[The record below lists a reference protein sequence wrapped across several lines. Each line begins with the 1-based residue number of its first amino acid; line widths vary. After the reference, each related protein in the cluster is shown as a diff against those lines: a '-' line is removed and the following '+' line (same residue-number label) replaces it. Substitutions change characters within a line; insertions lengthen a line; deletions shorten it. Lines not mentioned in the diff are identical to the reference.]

1 MRQVL
6 TILLLCL
13 TVCQATAQRIS
24 RTYQNQSLSEV
35 LKDLNDASSRY
46 EVSFI
51 YNELEDFRV
60 TATLHRSTLPNA
72 VRQVVGFYPMRVTE
86 TDNVITVECIHKT
99 DLHLSGTIIDEQ
111 GQPIAYANIAIL
123 NPADS
128 TLLCGGVSNESGV
141 FVIPIDQPNILARI
155 SYVGYKTIYKQCNS
169 TEVGMIWMRPETQRL
184 GEVVV
189 QSILPSTRIEGDA
202 LVTNIKGTI
211 LEGIGTARD
220 VLGRLPGI
228 VAGQGGIS
236 VFGKGT
242 PTIYINGRLMRNWN
256 MLDQLQSSKIKK
268 VELITNP
275 GARYDATVT
284 SVIRITT
291 EREPG
296 EGFAFDNKT
305 TAGFRNYLSFSE
317 QMDMNY
323 RYNDFDMFAMLE
335 YDRTKTKGTSSNI
348 QNTWLA
354 QRYMQ
359 NVGMSSIGNQ
369 QLFEGKIGFNYSP
382 SDEHIFGA
390 YYQASHKPIKVESEY
405 ESQSWIDKLLDET
418 SNVDKKMDSKV
429 TEHLVDGYY
438 NGMYNKWSLQAT
450 FDILWKC
457 TSSDELSREHLGN
470 SNHRTV
476 TIDDNSDARMIAGEL
491 HLSHS
496 FLKGNVSFGT
506 EMSSSRRNEESA
518 NLEAIIANN
527 RDEVHEDNIAAY
539 VETTQRLGRLNLQF
553 GLRYEHV
560 DSRYFNGG
568 IKMDEQSRIY
578 DNLFPTASLTLPI
591 KKTILQ
597 LSYSKKYERPLYS
610 QLSGTV
616 SYVNRYLYQSGNP
629 FLKSQYNDNVS
640 FMFRHNWLILMANY
654 THTDSKIIDECLQYG
669 NDATIT
675 LLRKENSSSALRKF
689 QLMAVAAPHF
699 GIYYPNLMAGV
710 LAQDYKINYLSSSKK
725 LSKPMFIVR
734 WNNLLQF
741 KQGYLA
747 NVDMNWRGA
756 GDSEN
761 VHLGQTWSLNMG
773 ITKQYGKHW
782 NVKLALNDIFNTSK
796 KSEFTIYSGV
806 SDVQMTKIST
816 TRNIECTIRY
826 NFNATKS
833 KYAGKG
839 AGKDEK
845 NRL

>member
-1 MRQVL
+1 MMNRLVYTLIMLLLVSTHLSAQPPLLRGTVVAENDDPIPYANV
-6 TILLLCL
+6 ILLNKMDS
-13 TVCQATAQRIS
+13 AYIS
-24 RTYQNQSLSEV
+24 G
-35 LKDLNDASSRY
+35 A
-46 EVSFI
+46 I
-51 YNELEDFRV
+51 
-60 TATLHRSTLPNA
+60 
-72 VRQVVGFYPMRVTE
+72 
-86 TDNVITVECIHKT
+86 TDNDGKFTLKSDEDGFIKVSCIGYNDTFADCAKKDTVIIVMHEN
-99 DLHLSGTIIDEQ
+99 S
-111 GQPIAYANIAIL
+111 IL
-123 NPADS
+123 
-128 TLLCGGVSNESGV
+128 
-141 FVIPIDQPNILARI
+141 
-155 SYVGYKTIYKQCNS
+155 
-169 TEVGMIWMRPETQRL
+169 L
-184 GEVVV
+184 GEVTVK
-189 QSILPSTRIEGDA
+189 SALPTTRIEGNA
-202 LVTNIKGTI
+202 LVTNIKGTV

-228 VAGQGGIS
+228 VADQGGIA

-242 PTIYINGRLMRNWN
+242 PAIYFNGKLMRSGN

-275 GARYDATVT
+275 GARYDATVS

-291 EREPG
+291 ERGPG
-296 EGFAFDNKT
+296 EGFALDSKT
-305 TAGFRNYLSFSE
+305 KIGFRNYLSLSE
-317 QMDMNY
+317 QIDMNY
-323 RYNDFDMFAMLE
+323 RYNDLDVFAMLE
-335 YDRTKTKGTSSNI
+335 YDRSKTEGTSSNI
-348 QNTWLA
+348 QNTWLTKH
-354 QRYMQ
+354 YMQ
-359 NVGMSSIGNQ
+359 SVGMSSVGRQ
-369 QLFEGKIGFNYSP
+369 QLYEGKIGFNYSP
-382 SDEHIFGA
+382 SPQHTFGA
-390 YYQASHKPIKVESEY
+390 YYQISHKPIKVGSEY
-405 ESQSWIDKLLDET
+405 DSQSWIDYLLNET
-418 SNVDKKMDSKV
+418 SNVDKDMESKV

-438 NGMYNKWSLQAT
+438 NGTLGKWSLQGT
-450 FDILWKC
+450 FDLLWKK
-457 TSSDELSREHLGN
+457 TNSNELSRERLSN

-476 TIDDNSDARMIAGEL
+476 TIDDNSDARMMAGEL

-496 FLKGNVSFGT
+496 FLKGNINVGT
-506 EMSSSRRNEESA
+506 EISSSSRIEESV
-518 NLEAIIANN
+518 NLESVIANTN
-527 RDEVHEDNIAAY
+527 DEVREDNMAVY
-539 VETTQRLGRLNLQF
+539 VETAQRLGRLNLQL

-560 DSRYFNGG
+560 DSKYFNGG
-568 IKMDEQSRIY
+568 IQLDEQSRIY
-578 DNLFPTASLTLPI
+578 DNLFPTASLTLTI
-591 KKTILQ
+591 KKAILQ

-640 FMFRHNWLILMANY
+640 FMFRYNWLILMANY

-675 LLRKENSSSALRKF
+675 LLRKGNSTSTLHKF
-689 QLMAVAAPHF
+689 QLMAVVAPHF
-699 GIYYPNLMAGV
+699 GIYYPNLMVGV
-710 LAQDYKINYLSSSKK
+710 LAQDYKINYLSASKK

-734 WNNLLQF
+734 WNNLLRF
-741 KQGYLA
+741 KQGYLV

-816 TRNIECTIRY
+816 SRNIECTIRY

-839 AGKDEK
+839 AKTSERE
-845 NRL
+845 RL